1 MGASQNPQ
9 KWDRGS
15 SVPPAPPPPPVP
27 FRIPGQLL
35 AQQWMKMW
43 VATLFFEQSA
53 RYNFHLETKQETP

>member
-53 RYNFHLETKQETP
+53 R